1 MPRSASDLTLPE
13 PSAPLSTL
21 ETADWIER
29 VVPSPVSGLAFLVSS
44 GSLGLYAVRP
54 LIVVC
59 SAL

>member
-1 MPRSASDLTLPE
+1 MPRSASDLMLPE

-54 LIVVC
+54 
-59 SAL
+59 